1 MAKQQLLKIMIHTKE
16 IPGYENYIITDVNT
30 VFNVKRKKL
39 IKVQVDKDGY
49 LVVQLWKNSKP
60 KKFKMHRLVAMA
72 FIPNP
77 ENKPQVNHINGIK
90 FDNSIENLEWVT
102 QSENMLHAYKIGL
115 QKPSDKQK
123 ESASNLHAKLVLNT
137 QNGVYY
143 KSIKEAA
150 AFYGKYSEQNIGQ
163 KVLGKIKNNTP
174 FILV

>member
-1 MAKQQLLKIMIHTKE
+1 MIQTKE
-16 IPGYENYIITDVNT
+16 IPGYENYIITDVSQ

-39 IKVQVDKDGY
+39 IKLQLDKDGY
-49 LVVQLWKNSKP
+49 LVVQLWKNSKA

-90 FDNSIENLEWVT
+90 YDNSIENLEWVT

-115 QKPSDKQK
+115 QKPNDKQK
-123 ESASNLHAKLVLNT
+123 ESASKLHAKLVLNT
-137 QNGVYY
+137 ENGVYY

-150 AFYGKYSEQNIGQ
+150 KFYGKYSEQNIGQ
-163 KVLGKIKNNTP
+163 KILGKIKNNTP
-174 FILV
+174 FILA

>member
-1 MAKQQLLKIMIHTKE
+1 MIHTKE

-49 LVVQLWKNSKP
+49 LVVQLCKNSKP

-102 QSENMLHAYKIGL
+102 QSENMKHAYKLGL
-115 QKPSDKQK
+115 QKPNDNQKNTASDFH
-123 ESASNLHAKLVLNT
+123 SKLVLNT
-137 QNGVYY
+137 ENGIYY
-143 KSIKEAA
+143 KNIREAA
-150 AFYGKYSEQNIGQ
+150 KYYGKYSHQNIGL
-163 KVLGKIKNNTP
+163 KISGKIFNNTP
-174 FILV
+174 FILA